1 MPLIMTLASIKHS
14 PPPSISSQTANHSRW
29 RRGLAMFTK
38 WSQNS
43 RNKKRWDNSPT
54 ALAAATEKVC
64 HRHAS
69 STIKCE
75 DLTAKEFAQLTGIK
89 IRTTDD
95 TSSNASYI
103 NINDDE
109 TENEDEEEAYY
120 ATAPL
125 TTDLPINAYQ
135 FSVQSARS
143 AQSSESRAKQSL
155 LRIWDSDY
163 WHHQSHAITFHPAAT
178 NSRIHPTKSKSVPV
192 QPIPIHSSACS
203 DHTALSS
210 VGSTFSAHSSS
221 GSTEA
226 TSYTSHDTPFL
237 SHIRRQSTFA
247 LDPTAKPQQR
257 ATNVIK
263 KGRFQIVLGHDHDGT
278 DEQVI
283 ALPEQVVEWKRKR
296 IDG

>member
-14 PPPSISSQTANHSRW
+14 PPQSISSQTNHSRW

-64 HRHAS
+64 HRQAS

-89 IRTTDD
+89 IRSTDD
-95 TSSNASYI
+95 EY
-103 NINDDE
+103 
-109 TENEDEEEAYY
+109 EDEEAYY

-155 LRIWDSDY
+155 LRIWDSDF
-163 WHHQSHAITFHPAAT
+163 WQHQSHTINFHPAV
-178 NSRIHPTKSKSVPV
+178 SRIHPTKSKSMPV

-247 LDPTAKPQQR
+247 IDPSAKPQQR
-257 ATNVIK
+257 ATNVIQ
-263 KGRFQIVLGHDHDGT
+263 KGRFKIVLGHDHDGT

-296 IDG
+296 TDLS